1 MPEDDRRGYQ
11 PSGPN
16 EGVDTVNSLE
26 TEFTTTQDTAG
37 ATASVGYHQRHQ
49 NQRLRNKRSL
59 PQAARASDPLLG
71 NSTAMESNLVT
82 DSGQVVGYIQGYGAV
97 TSDPGLSASL
107 IRGKFNN
114 DFTNR

>member
-1 MPEDDRRGYQ
+1 MPEDDRREYHA
-11 PSGPN
+11 SGPN

-26 TEFTTTQDTAG
+26 TEFTSTQDTEG

-49 NQRLRNKRSL
+49 HQRLRNKRFL
-59 PQAARASDPLLG
+59 PPVSRASDPLLG

-107 IRGKFNN
+107 IRGKLNSG
-114 DFTNR
+114 FTNR